1 MPETW
6 VSPVSKST
14 AGRERNLILDL
25 NSLNLPTFGVGISSG
40 ETLWMTCYGTICHS
54 DWESLWQWHLGQ
66 GRKDSRILIKN
77 LPFPTGPTVE
87 QRHIG
92 AIQTQLQNSHQIPP
106 EENRQRWSN
115 ALHNSLNNANL
126 KSLTLV
132 LSPGKLRLR
141 TAKKQ
146 QGMNPSSLR
155 LNSAPAPITPSLG
168 VSSPFLTFTSLCIIT
183 GWIIID
189 L

>member
-1 MPETW
+1 MLTCLLGRPCGWHATEPYVIVTENLCDNGIW
-6 VSPVSKST
+6 DREERTEEPSLKIFHFLLVLQLSRDTLEIFRHNYRRT
-14 AGRERNLILDL
+14 AIK
-25 NSLNLPTFGVGISSG
+25 F
-40 ETLWMTCYGTICHS
+40 
-54 DWESLWQWHLGQ
+54 HL
-66 GRKDSRILIKN
+66 RKID
-77 LPFPTGPTVE
+77 
-87 QRHIG
+87 
-92 AIQTQLQNSHQIPP
+92 
-106 EENRQRWSN
+106 RWSN
-115 ALHNSLNNANL
+115 ALHNSPNNANL

-146 QGMNPSSLR
+146 QGRDPSSLR

-183 GWIIID
+183 GWIILD